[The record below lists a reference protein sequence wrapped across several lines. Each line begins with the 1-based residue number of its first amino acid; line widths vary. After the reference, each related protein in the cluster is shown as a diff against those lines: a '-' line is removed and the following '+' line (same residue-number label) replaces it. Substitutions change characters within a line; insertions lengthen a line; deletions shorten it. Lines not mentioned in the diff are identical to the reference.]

1 MIGVGASSAEWYIVL
16 RALRVYRVHPP
27 FGANF
32 IKRRGDSSMHTAMV
46 CQRTRLR
53 GSTAPLRQD
62 FAHCIE
68 PDTEER
74 QAKSLGERGQGLIRG
89 QG

>member
-1 MIGVGASSAEWYIVL
+1 
-16 RALRVYRVHPP
+16 
-27 FGANF
+27 
-32 IKRRGDSSMHTAMV
+32 MHTAIV

-74 QAKSLGERGQGLIRG
+74 QAKSLGERGSGAHKGTGVRFSHTKIFAPNFEYPRARAQKGAERRKECIRSI
-89 QG
+89 